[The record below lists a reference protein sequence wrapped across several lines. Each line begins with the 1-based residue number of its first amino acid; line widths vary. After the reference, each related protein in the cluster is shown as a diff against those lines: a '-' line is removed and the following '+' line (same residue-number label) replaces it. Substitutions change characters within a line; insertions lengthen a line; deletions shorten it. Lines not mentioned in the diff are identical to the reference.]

1 MSTVLTVSDA
11 GNSSIA
17 GMLGVTEN
25 TTLNRTLK
33 QTVATTTNCTRDAS
47 GNMSNLGSIY
57 L

>member
-47 GNMSNLGSIY
+47 GNMSNLGSMY
-57 L
+57 